1 MCFINDIYL
10 IFIIDTCVTHLFI
23 SHDCVKKLNL
33 KVSLMKYNMVVETP
47 TSGLVVTSVAYFGC
61 LVSIYGK
68 SFAFSFICL
77 PLGQLD
83 DILE

>member
-10 IFIIDTCVTHLFI
+10 IVIIDTCVTHLFI

-61 LVSIYGK
+61 PVSIYGK
-68 SFAFSFICL
+68 FFTVNLICL